1 MITKEYSPTNSS
13 LTTGSSIF
21 HALDFFMIRTP
32 LLPMEVYE
40 KCFDLAEKKG
50 IEQCKLEIKNLQE
63 LSSNPVI
70 REAIAVASNS
80 LHSSLDNIYL
90 DTNSK
95 KKRQTINS
103 FSRYLNRM
111 TTRPTPYG
119 LFSGVSHGRFNNL
132 GNISLEGINEFKKR
146 ARTDMEWLLK
156 LIEAVEKT
164 ENIMNNVYVTT
175 NTSIYK
181 NGNRLKIPYHTG
193 YGQQLTPKNSF
204 IINYHSIN
212 STPVV
217 EQVLEIAKE
226 RLLFKDLIE
235 KVNILYPDTDKIVI
249 YKFVKQLLNE
259 EFLISELRPPFMCTN
274 PFNHV
279 LNILLRID
287 KNSNLTT
294 ELVEIRECIEQ
305 YNKLPIGTSEN
316 LLKLINDKMKSIV
329 QAKNPLQVDLALAIK
344 EKNNTLTY
352 EIKENVE
359 KAAELLWR
367 LSPPVMGFSHL
378 HQYRNEFLER
388 YGPYREIPI
397 LDLLDEDIGLGAP
410 ATYKY
415 PTSPYSYNEP
425 VSDFQKNRERF
436 LSKWI
441 MEAVNKGEMEV
452 EIDPSKLKDI
462 EDSEVDDDKSP
473 LSLELYFSI
482 LSRNRDALN
491 KGDYKMI
498 LSPNPGSEGAGKTF
512 GRFVD
517 LFDTEVTEKMSSIHN
532 MEQEIEKD
540 AIFAEIVYL
549 PPAGRN
555 SNVALTENIRPF
567 EIAIGTNS
575 SKESNHTIPLS
586 DIVVGATFDNF
597 YLKSKALNKKIIPTN
612 NHMLNYLTAPNVCRF
627 LSEIGLE
634 GRKRWMSFDW
644 GNLRESPVLPRIRS
658 GNIILSPAEWKIN
671 QDTFNNLDINE
682 THRWNELI
690 NIWRDK
696 WKVSKY
702 VFLTVGDNRLLL
714 DLDNPLHLE
723 IIRQDYKK
731 LNSHQS
737 LRLIEADDDIF
748 ENWVTSEQGTYL
760 VECVFPLVKKQN
772 KDLSNVI
779 NAPKKNINQTI
790 IDNERLKF
798 PGSEW
803 LYVKVYGMG
812 QRQEEFISKSLKEF
826 VHSAQKEGWL
836 DSWFFIRYADPKHH
850 LRIRFKGDP
859 YLIQTKGL
867 IALFNWSQQLRK
879 EGMLS
884 NLSIDTYDPE
894 IERYGGDE
902 LILEAE
908 NLFCADSTLIS
919 NLIELKRW
927 KKIDLDE
934 DVLGVINVISIFE
947 SLGFTFEQTLE
958 WLNDS
963 LDYKKYLVE
972 FREKRNILLKVGN
985 SYEEWKSLRAEPSGL
1000 TIYNLLLKRS
1010 YNLEKYSREIE
1021 VVKSKGKLANDYDDI
1036 VGSVIHMSLN
1046 RLIGVNREKEKKI
1059 MTLARHTLHNLRY
1072 LRRKQ

>member
-1 MITKEYSPTNSS
+1 MITKEDDLKNTS
-13 LTTGSSIF
+13 LTTESSIF
-21 HALDFFMIRTP
+21 CALDFFMIRTP
-32 LLPMEVYE
+32 LLPIEVYKE
-40 KCFDLAEKKG
+40 CFDLVGKQDIEQYEMG
-50 IEQCKLEIKNLQE
+50 IENLQE

-70 REAIAVASNS
+70 RETIAVASNA
-80 LHSSLDNIYL
+80 LHSSLDNINL
-90 DTNSK
+90 STNNK
-95 KKRQTINS
+95 KKRQTIDS

-119 LFSGVSHGRFNNL
+119 IFSGVSHGKFHNL
-132 GNISLEGINEFKKR
+132 GNISLEGVNQFKKR
-146 ARTDMEWLLK
+146 ARADMEWLLK
-156 LIEAVEKT
+156 LVEVLEKS
-164 ENIMNNVYVTT
+164 EEIMDDLYITT
-175 NTSIYK
+175 NTSAYK

-193 YGQQLTPKNSF
+193 YGQQLTQENAF
-204 IINYHSIN
+204 VINYHSI
-212 STPVV
+212 SYTPVV
-217 EQVLEIAKE
+217 KQVLEIAKE
-226 RLLFKDLIE
+226 RLVFKDLIKE
-235 KVNILYPDTDKIVI
+235 VSNLYPDTSKAII

-279 LNILLRID
+279 LNILLRVD
-287 KNSNLTT
+287 KNSNFTT
-294 ELVEIRECIEQ
+294 ELVEIKEYIEQ
-305 YNKLPIGTSEN
+305 YNALSIGTGEN
-316 LLKLINDKMKSIV
+316 LLKLINHKMNSIV
-329 QAKNPLQVDLALAIK
+329 QVKNPLQVDLVIK

-359 KAAELLWR
+359 KAAELLWK
-367 LSPPVMGFSHL
+367 LSPPVIGFSHL
-378 HQYRNEFLER
+378 SQYRNEFLEK
-388 YGPYREIPI
+388 YGPYREVHI

-415 PTSPYSYNEP
+415 PKSPYSYNEP
-425 VSDFQKNRERF
+425 ISDFQKNREKF
-436 LSKWI
+436 LNKWI
-441 MEAVNKGEMEV
+441 MEAVNKGEMEI
-452 EIDPSKLKDI
+452 EIDHNRLKDI
-462 EDSEVDDDKSP
+462 EDNEVDDEKAP
-473 LSLELYFSI
+473 LSMELYFSI
-482 LSRNRDALN
+482 LSRSKDALN

-512 GRFVD
+512 GRFID
-517 LFDTEVTEKMSSIHN
+517 LFDTEVTEKMNSIHN
-532 MEQEIEKD
+532 LEQEIEED

-555 SNVALTENIRPF
+555 SNVALTENIRPY
-567 EIAIGTNS
+567 EIVIGTNS
-575 SKESNHTIPLS
+575 SKGANHTIPLS
-586 DIVVGATFDNF
+586 DIVVGATFDSF
-597 YLKSKALNKKIIPTN
+597 YLKSKSLNKKIIPTN

-627 LSEIGLE
+627 LAEIGLE

-644 GNLRESPVLPRIRS
+644 GNLGDLPVLPRIKS
-658 GNIILSPAEWKIN
+658 GNIIISPAEWKIN
-671 QDTFNNLDINE
+671 QDTFDKQDINE
-682 THRWNELI
+682 THKWNNLI

-723 IIRQDYKK
+723 IIRKDYTK
-731 LNSHQS
+731 LTSGQS
-737 LRLIEADDDIF
+737 LRLIEVDDDILDS
-748 ENWVTSEQGTYL
+748 WVTSEQGTYL
-760 VECVFPLVKKQN
+760 VECVFPLVKKHN
-772 KDLSNVI
+772 ERLSNVI
-779 NAPKKNINQTI
+779 DAPREDINKTI
-790 IDNERLKF
+790 IGDERLKF

-803 LYVKVYGMG
+803 LYVKLYGMG

-859 YLIQTKGL
+859 HLIQTKGL
-867 IALFNWSQQLRK
+867 IAFYKWSQQLRE

-884 NLSIDTYDPE
+884 NLTIDTYDPE
-894 IERYGGDE
+894 IERYGGDK

-908 NLFCADSTLIS
+908 NLFFADSSLIS

-934 DVLGVINVISIFE
+934 EVLGVINVISIFE
-947 SLGFTFEQTLE
+947 GLGFTFEKTLN

-963 LDYKKYLVE
+963 LNYKEYLVE
-972 FREKRNILLKVGN
+972 FREKRSILLKVAN
-985 SYEEWKSLRAEPSGL
+985 SHEEWKSLREEPNGL
-1000 TIYNLLLKRS
+1000 TIYNLFLKRN
-1010 YNLEKYSREIE
+1010 YYLEKYSREIE
-1021 VVKSKGKLANDYDDI
+1021 EEKSKGKLTNDYDDI

-1059 MTLARHTLHNLRY
+1059 MALARHTLHNLRY